1 MVEDLNFHKVKK
13 LFFVIIFF
21 IFFSTNLFAQNLK
34 FKKLVVLND
43 PWGSSFL
50 NNQKLIITEKSGKIK
65 IIDILQ
71 KKAVEVDHNLNF
83 LEHGQGGLLDIL
95 YKEVSKESSLYGAK
109 NLFKNS
115 FDEFSAI
122 NLEDNISEFDLES
135 INRSMRV
142 SIASD
147 EEEMNK
153 HLSFLAN
160 VGSVSPYVGL
170 LGTVWGIMTSFQGL
184 SDATQATINAVAP
197 GISEAL
203 IATGMGLFAAIPAV
217 VAFNKFT
224 SESERISQSTL
235 IFAEELASIFYKK
248 SINKK

>member
-1 MVEDLNFHKVKK
+1 MEEISVLNLFLQAGIVVKVVMILLFVASILSWIVIVERYKFFRKVKNENN
-13 LFFVIIFF
+13 IF
-21 IFFSTNLFAQNLK
+21 LK
-34 FKKLVVLND
+34 KF
-43 PWGSSFL
+43 W
-50 NNQKLIITEKSGKIK
+50 SGK
-65 IIDILQ
+65 DLSILHKEIQ
-71 KKAVEVDHNLNF
+71 D
-83 LEHGQGGLLDIL
+83 
-95 YKEVSKESSLYGAK
+95 KEVLYGSM

-115 FDEFSAI
+115 FDEFHQI
-122 NLEDNISEFDLES
+122 ESEAEIVEVDLES
-135 INRSMRV
+135 INRTMRV

-153 HLSFLAN
+153 HLPFLAN

-224 SESERISQSTL
+224 AESETISQNTL
-235 IFAEELASIFYKK
+235 IFAEEMASIFYKK
-248 SINKK
+248 TLKKQ

>member
-1 MVEDLNFHKVKK
+1 MDDISVLNLFLEAGMVVKIVMFLLFIASVLSWIVIVERYNFFRRIKNINNEFLKKFWSGKDLN
-13 LFFVIIFF
+13 
-21 IFFSTNLFAQNLK
+21 N
-34 FKKLVVLND
+34 
-43 PWGSSFL
+43 
-50 NNQKLIITEKSGKIK
+50 
-65 IIDILQ
+65 
-71 KKAVEVDHNLNF
+71 
-83 LEHGQGGLLDIL
+83 L
-95 YKEVSKESSLYGAK
+95 YKEISKSESLYGAM
-109 NLFKNS
+109 NLFKHS
-115 FDEFSAI
+115 FEEFKNIDS
-122 NLEDNISEFDLES
+122 EKDISEFDLES

-153 HLSFLAN
+153 HLPFLAN

-217 VAFNKFT
+217 IAYNKFNSDSKKYT
-224 SESERISQSTL
+224 ARIENFSKRF
-235 IFAEELASIFYKK
+235 ISI
-248 SINKK
+248 I

>member
-1 MVEDLNFHKVKK
+1 MDEISVLNLFLEAGLVVKIVMTL
-13 LFFVIIFF
+13 LFVASILSWIVIIERYNFF
-21 IFFSTNLFAQNLK
+21 TKIKN
-34 FKKLVVLND
+34 
-43 PWGSSFL
+43 L
-50 NNQKLIITEKSGKIK
+50 NNEFLK
-65 IIDILQ
+65 
-71 KKAVEVDHNLNF
+71 NF
-83 LEHGQGGLLDIL
+83 WNNKDLTLL
-95 YKEVSKESSLYGAK
+95 YKDLSDNDFLYGSM

-115 FDEFSAI
+115 YDEFQDI
-122 NLEDNISEFDLES
+122 NTNKSISELDLEG
-135 INRSMRV
+135 INRIMRV

-184 SDATQATINAVAP
+184 SDATQATIYAVAP

-224 SESERISQSTL
+224 SESESISQSTM
-235 IFAEELASIFYKK
+235 IFAEELASIFHKQSIKK
-248 SINKK
+248 

>member
-1 MVEDLNFHKVKK
+1 MEEISVLNLFLQAGIVVKVVMILLFMASILSWIVIVERYKFFRKVKNENNV
-13 LFFVIIFF
+13 F
-21 IFFSTNLFAQNLK
+21 LK
-34 FKKLVVLND
+34 KF
-43 PWGSSFL
+43 W
-50 NNQKLIITEKSGKIK
+50 SGK
-65 IIDILQ
+65 DLSILHKEIQ
-71 KKAVEVDHNLNF
+71 D
-83 LEHGQGGLLDIL
+83 
-95 YKEVSKESSLYGAK
+95 KEVLYGSM

-115 FDEFSAI
+115 FDEFHQI
-122 NLEDNISEFDLES
+122 ESEAEIVEVDLES
-135 INRSMRV
+135 INRTMRV

-153 HLSFLAN
+153 HLPFLAN

-224 SESERISQSTL
+224 AESETISQNTL
-235 IFAEELASIFYKK
+235 IFAEEMASIFYKK
-248 SINKK
+248 TFRMNKRNSTECIKFVYN

>member
-1 MVEDLNFHKVKK
+1 MEEISVL
-13 LFFVIIFF
+13 
-21 IFFSTNLFAQNLK
+21 NLFLQAGIVVKVVMILLFMASILSWIVIVERYKFFRKIKNENDVFLK
-34 FKKLVVLND
+34 KF
-43 PWGSSFL
+43 W
-50 NNQKLIITEKSGKIK
+50 SGK
-65 IIDILQ
+65 DLSILHKEIQ
-71 KKAVEVDHNLNF
+71 D
-83 LEHGQGGLLDIL
+83 
-95 YKEVSKESSLYGAK
+95 KEVLYGSM

-115 FDEFSAI
+115 FDEFRQI
-122 NLEDNISEFDLES
+122 ESEAEIIEVDLES
-135 INRSMRV
+135 INRTMRV

-153 HLSFLAN
+153 HLPFLAN

-224 SESERISQSTL
+224 AESETISQNTL
-235 IFAEELASIFYKK
+235 IFAEEMASIFYKK
-248 SINKK
+248 TIKKQ

>member
-1 MVEDLNFHKVKK
+1 MDEISVLNLFLQAGLVVKIVMLLLFVVSVLSWIIIVERYNFFKKIKNVNDDFLKRFWSGKDLN
-13 LFFVIIFF
+13 
-21 IFFSTNLFAQNLK
+21 N
-34 FKKLVVLND
+34 
-43 PWGSSFL
+43 
-50 NNQKLIITEKSGKIK
+50 
-65 IIDILQ
+65 
-71 KKAVEVDHNLNF
+71 
-83 LEHGQGGLLDIL
+83 L
-95 YKEVSKESSLYGAK
+95 YKEISSYESLYGSM

-115 FDEFSAI
+115 YQEFKNIDS
-122 NLEDNISEFDLES
+122 DKDISELDLES

-217 VAFNKFT
+217 IAFNKFT
-224 SESERISQSTL
+224 SESETISQSTL
-235 IFAEELASIFYKK
+235 IFAEELASIFYKQT
-248 SINKK
+248 IKK

>member
-1 MVEDLNFHKVKK
+1 MDDISVLNLFLEAGLVVKIVMLLLFIASILSWIVIVERYNFFNKIKNLNSNFLQKFWNGEDLDK
-13 LFFVIIFF
+13 
-21 IFFSTNLFAQNLK
+21 
-34 FKKLVVLND
+34 
-43 PWGSSFL
+43 
-50 NNQKLIITEKSGKIK
+50 
-65 IIDILQ
+65 
-71 KKAVEVDHNLNF
+71 
-83 LEHGQGGLLDIL
+83 L
-95 YKEVSKESSLYGAK
+95 YKEISSDESMYGAMS
-109 NLFKNS
+109 LFKNS
-115 FDEFSAI
+115 FDEYKSMNFDQ
-122 NLEDNISEFDLES
+122 NNNELDLES

-153 HLSFLAN
+153 HLPFLAN

-217 VAFNKFT
+217 IAFNKFT
-224 SESERISQSTL
+224 SESETISQKTL
-235 IFAEELASIFYKK
+235 IFAEELASISYKQ
-248 SINKK
+248 SIKK

>member
-1 MVEDLNFHKVKK
+1 MSWIVIVERYKFFRKVKNENNV
-13 LFFVIIFF
+13 F
-21 IFFSTNLFAQNLK
+21 LK
-34 FKKLVVLND
+34 KF
-43 PWGSSFL
+43 W
-50 NNQKLIITEKSGKIK
+50 SGK
-65 IIDILQ
+65 DLSILHKEIQ
-71 KKAVEVDHNLNF
+71 D
-83 LEHGQGGLLDIL
+83 
-95 YKEVSKESSLYGAK
+95 KEVLYGSM

-115 FDEFSAI
+115 FDEFHQI
-122 NLEDNISEFDLES
+122 ESEAEIVEVDLES
-135 INRSMRV
+135 INRTMRV

-153 HLSFLAN
+153 HLPFLAN

-224 SESERISQSTL
+224 AESETISQNTL
-235 IFAEELASIFYKK
+235 IFAEEMASIFYKK
-248 SINKK
+248 TIKKQ

>member
-1 MVEDLNFHKVKK
+1 MDDISVL
-13 LFFVIIFF
+13 
-21 IFFSTNLFAQNLK
+21 NLFLEAGLVVKIVMMLLFIASILSWIIIVERYNF
-34 FKKLVVLND
+34 FKK
-43 PWGSSFL
+43 
-50 NNQKLIITEKSGKIK
+50 I
-65 IIDILQ
+65 
-71 KKAVEVDHNLNF
+71 KAVNDAF
-83 LEHGQGGLLDIL
+83 LRDFWTDKDLDIL
-95 YKEVSKESSLYGAK
+95 YKEISKEENLYGAM

-115 FDEFSAI
+115 FDEFNNIKAKENI
-122 NLEDNISEFDLES
+122 NELDLED

-147 EEEMNK
+147 EEDMNK
-153 HLSFLAN
+153 HLPFLAN

-224 SESERISQSTL
+224 SESESISQSTL

-248 SINKK
+248 SIKK

>member
-1 MVEDLNFHKVKK
+1 MDDISVL
-13 LFFVIIFF
+13 
-21 IFFSTNLFAQNLK
+21 NLFLEAGIVVKAVMVLLFIASILSWIIIIERYRF
-34 FKKLVVLND
+34 FKKIKDINNA
-43 PWGSSFL
+43 FL
-50 NNQKLIITEKSGKIK
+50 KEFWTEKDLDNLFSKINK
-65 IIDILQ
+65 NRI
-71 KKAVEVDHNLNF
+71 
-83 LEHGQGGLLDIL
+83 
-95 YKEVSKESSLYGAK
+95 SYGAI

-115 FDEFSAI
+115 YSDYKNSVSPENFDQ
-122 NLEDNISEFDLES
+122 FDLES
-135 INRSMRV
+135 ISRTMRV

-224 SESERISQSTL
+224 SESESISQNTL
-235 IFAEELASIFYKK
+235 IFAEELASIFYKQ
-248 SINKK
+248 SNKK

>member
-1 MVEDLNFHKVKK
+1 M
-13 LFFVIIFF
+13 
-21 IFFSTNLFAQNLK
+21 S
-34 FKKLVVLND
+34 
-43 PWGSSFL
+43 
-50 NNQKLIITEKSGKIK
+50 
-65 IIDILQ
+65 
-71 KKAVEVDHNLNF
+71 
-83 LEHGQGGLLDIL
+83 
-95 YKEVSKESSLYGAK
+95 
-109 NLFKNS
+109 LFKNS
-115 FDEFSAI
+115 FDEYNSI
-122 NLEDNISEFDLES
+122 KSDQNISELDLES
-135 INRSMRV
+135 IRSMRV

-153 HLSFLAN
+153 HLPFLAN

-224 SESERISQSTL
+224 SESENISQSTL
-235 IFAEELASIFYKK
+235 IFAEELASIFYKQ
-248 SINKK
+248 SIKY

>member
-1 MVEDLNFHKVKK
+1 MDEISVLNLFLQAGLVVKIVMLLLFIASVLSWIIIVERYNFFKKIKNVNDDFLKRFWSGKDLN
-13 LFFVIIFF
+13 
-21 IFFSTNLFAQNLK
+21 N
-34 FKKLVVLND
+34 
-43 PWGSSFL
+43 
-50 NNQKLIITEKSGKIK
+50 
-65 IIDILQ
+65 
-71 KKAVEVDHNLNF
+71 
-83 LEHGQGGLLDIL
+83 L
-95 YKEVSKESSLYGAK
+95 YKEISSYESLYGAM

-115 FDEFSAI
+115 YQEFKNIDS
-122 NLEDNISEFDLES
+122 DKDISELDLES

-217 VAFNKFT
+217 IAFNKFT
-224 SESERISQSTL
+224 SESETISQSTL
-235 IFAEELASIFYKK
+235 IFAEELASIFYKQ
-248 SINKK
+248 SINK

>member
-1 MVEDLNFHKVKK
+1 MEEISVL
-13 LFFVIIFF
+13 
-21 IFFSTNLFAQNLK
+21 NLFLQAGIVVKVVMILLFMASILSWIVIVERYKFFRKIKNENNVFLK
-34 FKKLVVLND
+34 KF
-43 PWGSSFL
+43 W
-50 NNQKLIITEKSGKIK
+50 SGK
-65 IIDILQ
+65 DLSILHKEIQ
-71 KKAVEVDHNLNF
+71 D
-83 LEHGQGGLLDIL
+83 
-95 YKEVSKESSLYGAK
+95 KEVLYGSM

-115 FDEFSAI
+115 LDEFHQIESDAEI
-122 NLEDNISEFDLES
+122 VEVDLES
-135 INRSMRV
+135 INRTMRV

-153 HLSFLAN
+153 HLPFLAN

-224 SESERISQSTL
+224 AESETISQNTL
-235 IFAEELASIFYKK
+235 IFAEEMASIFYKK
-248 SINKK
+248 TIKKQ

>member
-1 MVEDLNFHKVKK
+1 MDDISVLNLFLEAGLVVKIVMLLLFIASILSWIVIVERYNFFRKIKNLNDNFLQKFWSGEDL
-13 LFFVIIFF
+13 
-21 IFFSTNLFAQNLK
+21 
-34 FKKLVVLND
+34 
-43 PWGSSFL
+43 
-50 NNQKLIITEKSGKIK
+50 EK
-65 IIDILQ
+65 
-71 KKAVEVDHNLNF
+71 
-83 LEHGQGGLLDIL
+83 L
-95 YKEVSKESSLYGAK
+95 YKEISINESMYGAMS
-109 NLFKNS
+109 LFKNS
-115 FDEFSAI
+115 FDEYKSI
-122 NLEDNISEFDLES
+122 NFDQNNNELDLES

-153 HLSFLAN
+153 HLPFLAN

-224 SESERISQSTL
+224 AESETISQNTL
-235 IFAEELASIFYKK
+235 IFAEELASIFYKQ
-248 SINKK
+248 SIKK

>member
-1 MVEDLNFHKVKK
+1 MEEISVLNLFLQAGIVVKSVMILLFVASILSWIVIVERYKFFRKVKNENN
-13 LFFVIIFF
+13 IF
-21 IFFSTNLFAQNLK
+21 LK
-34 FKKLVVLND
+34 KF
-43 PWGSSFL
+43 W
-50 NNQKLIITEKSGKIK
+50 SGK
-65 IIDILQ
+65 D
-71 KKAVEVDHNLNF
+71 
-83 LEHGQGGLLDIL
+83 LDIL
-95 YKEVSKESSLYGAK
+95 HKEIQDKEVLYGSM

-115 FDEFSAI
+115 FDEFHQIESDAEI
-122 NLEDNISEFDLES
+122 VEVDLES
-135 INRSMRV
+135 INRTMRV

-153 HLSFLAN
+153 HLPFLAN

-224 SESERISQSTL
+224 AESETISQNTL
-235 IFAEELASIFYKK
+235 IFAEEMASIFYKK
-248 SINKK
+248 TIKKQ

>member
-1 MVEDLNFHKVKK
+1 MDDISVLNLFLEAGLVVKIVMLLLFIASILSWIVIVERYNFFNKIKNLNSNFLQKFWNGEDLDK
-13 LFFVIIFF
+13 
-21 IFFSTNLFAQNLK
+21 
-34 FKKLVVLND
+34 
-43 PWGSSFL
+43 
-50 NNQKLIITEKSGKIK
+50 
-65 IIDILQ
+65 
-71 KKAVEVDHNLNF
+71 
-83 LEHGQGGLLDIL
+83 L
-95 YKEVSKESSLYGAK
+95 YKEISSDDSMYGAMS
-109 NLFKNS
+109 LFKNS
-115 FDEFSAI
+115 FDEYKSMNFDQ
-122 NLEDNISEFDLES
+122 NNNELDLES
-135 INRSMRV
+135 INRTMRV

-153 HLSFLAN
+153 HLPFLAN

-224 SESERISQSTL
+224 AESETISQNTL
-235 IFAEELASIFYKK
+235 IFAEELASIFYKQ
-248 SINKK
+248 SIKK